1 MFGNNIKNPSQS
13 PARLEL
19 QGDRNKTAT
28 QAERDGELLMQFAF
42 VSHAEGDGVILW
54 HYLRRI

>member
-42 VSHAEGDGVILW
+42 VSHAEGDGVIL
-54 HYLRRI
+54 